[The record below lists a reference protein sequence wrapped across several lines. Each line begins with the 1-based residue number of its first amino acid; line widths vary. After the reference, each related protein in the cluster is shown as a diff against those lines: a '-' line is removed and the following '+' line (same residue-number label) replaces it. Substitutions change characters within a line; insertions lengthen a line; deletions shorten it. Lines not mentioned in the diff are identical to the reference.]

1 MQVPPVQVPPVQVP
15 PVQRKSPRRAVDLRF
30 RYLYKPITFCAAL
43 VPFAGCVGGVL
54 ALYGLPFVRGF
65 NLGVDPQRYVLDI
78 FGKTSLNLLLI
89 TLAVSPAR
97 QLTHWGN
104 LLRLRR
110 MLGLFAFFYALM
122 HFTMYIFYEN
132 VSWQMIVQDIAK
144 RPYTTVGFA
153 ALVLLVPLAI
163 TSTNG
168 MMRRLGRRWQTLHR
182 LVYLIPC
189 LGVLH
194 YWKQIKLAGREPLV
208 YVSILAVLLLWRAWK
223 RWIPAALAARA
234 PVTSRS
240 AAPRAQG
247 KA

>member
-1 MQVPPVQVPPVQVP
+1 MR
-15 PVQRKSPRRAVDLRF
+15 RKRPRRAVDLRF

-78 FGKTSLNLLLI
+78 FGKTALNMLLI
-89 TLAVSPAR
+89 TLLVSPAR

-132 VSWQMIVQDIAK
+132 VSWQMILQDIAK

-168 MMRRLGRRWQTLHR
+168 MMRRLGRRWQTLH
-182 LVYLIPC
+182 
-189 LGVLH
+189 
-194 YWKQIKLAGREPLV
+194 
-208 YVSILAVLLLWRAWK
+208 
-223 RWIPAALAARA
+223 
-234 PVTSRS
+234 
-240 AAPRAQG
+240 
-247 KA
+247 